1 MKIGTK
7 TMIGN
12 LEGVRYHGKHY
23 TVEGEYSNPCL
34 SRDEFRAVML
44 PRLTKK
50 ERKYYDELKKE
61 KNGDK
66 RKMVSRVNFDVMNSG
81 LGFTYESYYKIIV
94 AIVKGGYNHD

>member
-7 TMIGN
+7 TMLGN

-34 SRDEFRAVML
+34 SRDEFRAVMF

-50 ERKYYDELKKE
+50 QIE
-61 KNGDK
+61 
-66 RKMVSRVNFDVMNSG
+66 V
-81 LGFTYESYYKIIV
+81 YESIGDNRKQAVVTVADMYTKGRIVTEDVYPIMEAII
-94 AIVKGGYNHD
+94 KGGYNS

>member
-34 SRDEFRAVML
+34 SKDEFRAVMF

-50 ERKYYDELKKE
+50 QVE
-61 KNGDK
+61 
-66 RKMVSRVNFDVMNSG
+66 V
-81 LGFTYESYYKIIV
+81 YESIGGNRKQAVVTVVDMYVNDRIAPEDVYPIIE

>member
-34 SRDEFRAVML
+34 SKDEFRAVML
-44 PRLTKK
+44 PRLTK
-50 ERKYYDELKKE
+50 EQIE
-61 KNGDK
+61 
-66 RKMVSRVNFDVMNSG
+66 V
-81 LGFTYESYYKIIV
+81 YESIDDNRKRAVVTVVDMYANGRIAPEDVYPIMA
-94 AIVKGGYNHD
+94 AIVKGGYNS

>member
-7 TMIGN
+7 TMIGK

-34 SRDEFRAVML
+34 SKDEFRAVML
-44 PRLTKK
+44 PRLTQKQV
-50 ERKYYDELKKE
+50 E
-61 KNGDK
+61 
-66 RKMVSRVNFDVMNSG
+66 V
-81 LGFTYESYYKIIV
+81 YESIGDNRKQAVVTVADMYANGRIAPEDVYPIME

>member
-1 MKIGTK
+1 MKIGAK

-12 LEGVRYHGKHY
+12 LEGIRYNGKHY

-44 PRLTKK
+44 PSSTKNHL
-50 ERKYYDELKKE
+50 E
-61 KNGDK
+61 
-66 RKMVSRVNFDVMNSG
+66 V
-81 LGFTYESYYKIIV
+81 YESTGDNRKQVVVTVADMYANDRIAPDDVYPIME

>member
-7 TMIGN
+7 TMIGE

-23 TVEGEYSNPCL
+23 TVESEYSNPCL

-50 ERKYYDELKKE
+50 QVE
-61 KNGDK
+61 
-66 RKMVSRVNFDVMNSG
+66 V
-81 LGFTYESYYKIIV
+81 YESIGDNRKQAVVTVVDMYVNGRIALEDVYPIME
-94 AIVKGGYNHD
+94 AIVKGGYNS

>member
-7 TMIGN
+7 TMLGN

-50 ERKYYDELKKE
+50 QIEVYGSIDDNRKQAAVTVADMYT
-61 KNGDK
+61 NG
-66 RKMVSRVNFDVMNSG
+66 RIVPEDVYPIM
-81 LGFTYESYYKIIV
+81 E

>member
-34 SRDEFRAVML
+34 SKDEFRAVML
-44 PRLTKK
+44 PILTQKQVEVY
-50 ERKYYDELKKE
+50 ERIDDNRKQAAVTVADMYT
-61 KNGDK
+61 NGRISPD
-66 RKMVSRVNFDVMNSG
+66 DVYPIM
-81 LGFTYESYYKIIV
+81 E
-94 AIVKGGYNHD
+94 AIVKGGYSR